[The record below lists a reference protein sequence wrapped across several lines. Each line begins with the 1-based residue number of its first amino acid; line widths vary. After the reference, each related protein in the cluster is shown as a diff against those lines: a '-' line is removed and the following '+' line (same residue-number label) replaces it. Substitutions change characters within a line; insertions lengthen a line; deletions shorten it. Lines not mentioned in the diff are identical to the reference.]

1 MDKTFE
7 VYKISTDSSI
17 MSRYKTI
24 KAHNKKVKA
33 NSLKLS
39 FFWLD
44 VEAFAP
50 FSQWSFSQD
59 YRLNVSL
66 KLAQD
71 DPTFRVVWK
80 IRVVKSLFFLRVWA
94 CLYSS
99 SIKTSRYLTSGIFDR
114 LKSFKKRAVGYDRFD
129 FELTRIIIGST
140 RASAQIARVD

>member
-7 VYKISTDSSI
+7 VYKISKDNSF

-39 FFWLD
+39 FFWSD

-50 FSQWSFSQD
+50 FSWWSSFKD
-59 YRLNVSL
+59 CRLNVSL

-71 DPTFRVVWK
+71 DLTFRIVWK
-80 IRVVKSLFFLRVWA
+80 IRVVKSFSFWGCVLAYIVLQSKLAVTPHLASLTVWNLLKKEPLDVTA
-94 CLYSS
+94 
-99 SIKTSRYLTSGIFDR
+99 LTSSQLELSLGR
-114 LKSFKKRAVGYDRFD
+114 L
-129 FELTRIIIGST
+129 ELLLE
-140 RASAQIARVD
+140 